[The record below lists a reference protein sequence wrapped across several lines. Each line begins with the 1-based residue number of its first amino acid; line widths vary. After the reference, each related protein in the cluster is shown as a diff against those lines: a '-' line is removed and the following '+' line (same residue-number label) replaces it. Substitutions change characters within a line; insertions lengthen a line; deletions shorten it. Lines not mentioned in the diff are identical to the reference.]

1 LSGDFP
7 NGRRDLATTQDVD
20 QFLVLSTGRR
30 IVRLSVVVLVEVALE
45 PLTELKVVLVLRL
58 RQLCDIYVLLDS
70 ILVERILE
78 HFVVVHKFI
87 IVLSGPLDLVEV
99 EALWIDRVHDLAVY
113 SGSGTLLD
121 LGEVQLKEFV
131 HP

>member
-1 LSGDFP
+1 LSRDFP

-45 PLTELKVVLVLRL
+45 PLTELKVVLVLGL
-58 RQLCDIYVLLDS
+58 AQLSDIYVLLDS

-87 IVLSGPLDLVEV
+87 IVLGGPLDLVEV
-99 EALWIDRVHDLAVY
+99 EALWIDRVHNLAIY

>member
-1 LSGDFP
+1 MSGDFP
-7 NGRRDLATTQDVD
+7 NGRRDLATAQDVD

-99 EALWIDRVHDLAVY
+99 KALWVDRVHDLAVY

-121 LGEVQLKEFV
+121 LGEVQLQE
-131 HP
+131 

>member
-7 NGRRDLATTQDVD
+7 NGRCDLATAQDVD

-45 PLTELKVVLVLRL
+45 PLTELKVVLVLGL
-58 RQLCDIYVLLDS
+58 RQLCNIYMLLDS

-99 EALWIDRVHDLAVY
+99 KALWVDRVHDLAIY

-121 LGEVQLKEFV
+121 LGEVQLQE
-131 HP
+131 

>member
-1 LSGDFP
+1 MSGDFP

-58 RQLCDIYVLLDS
+58 RQLGHIYMLLDS
-70 ILVERILE
+70 VFVKGILE

-87 IVLSGPLDLVEV
+87 IVLSGPLDFVEV
-99 EALWIDRVHDLAVY
+99 KGLWVDRVHNLAIY

-121 LGEVQLKEFV
+121 LGEVQLQE
-131 HP
+131 

>member
-1 LSGDFP
+1 MSRDFP
-7 NGRRDLATTQDVD
+7 NGRRDLATTKDVD
-20 QFLVLSTGRR
+20 QLLVLSTGWC

-58 RQLCDIYVLLDS
+58 RQLGHIYVLLDS

-99 EALWIDRVHDLAVY
+99 EALWVDRVHDLAIY

-121 LGEVQLKEFV
+121 LGEVQLQE
-131 HP
+131 